1 MTQLTVNGSR
11 PGTSYQPRHSRRV
24 LCVFP
29 RYAHSFGTFQY
40 AYSLMPDVQAFMPPQ
55 GILLIAAYMP
65 AQWDVR
71 FVDENIQ
78 QVSDADLQ
86 WADVVFISGMHV
98 QKHSIHRINDDA
110 HRLGKLT
117 VLGGPSV
124 SGCPEYYPDVDILHV
139 GEIGN
144 ATDEL
149 VALLDHDVSR
159 PGEQL
164 RLETTDRHEL
174 HDFPT
179 PAYHLLDM
187 RNYFLGSIQY
197 SSGCPFL
204 CEFCDIPALY
214 GRNPRIKHPEQVVAE
229 LDQMLNSGIRGAIYF
244 VDDNFVA
251 NPAATRELLP
261 HLIKWQQ
268 RTGYRIRF
276 SCEATLNLAQ
286 MPDILAMMHEA
297 NFVACFVGIETPNP
311 EALTHIQKKQN
322 MRQPILDSIKTFNDH
337 GIEVVSGIILGLDT
351 DTPETGQHILDFI
364 EASQIPML
372 TINLLYALPRTRL
385 YDRLEAEHRLTDDP
399 SRESNVI
406 FKMPYDDVL
415 AMWRNVVETAYA
427 PDNLFE
433 RFRSQT
439 EICFPNRLKP
449 PNRSAN
455 VDLIAFGIRVIG
467 RTLWQAGVR
476 ADYRKKYWSVAGPLI
491 KTGRIEDA
499 VHVGLVT
506 HHLISYTRD
515 CMHGNAEASF
525 YNDPNRARTSE
536 PAHETI
542 TSQA

>member
-1 MTQLTVNGSR
+1 MTQLTVNGST
-11 PGTSYQPRHSRRV
+11 PSTAFQPRNSRRV

-40 AYSLMPDVQAFMPPQ
+40 AYPLMPGVQAFMPPQ

-65 AQWDVR
+65 KSWDVR

-78 QVSDADLQ
+78 QVRDEDIQ

-98 QKHSIHRINDDA
+98 QKAHIQRINRDA

-124 SGCPEYYPDVDILHV
+124 SGCPDYYPDIDILHV
-139 GEIGN
+139 GEIGD
-144 ATDEL
+144 ATDDL
-149 VALLDHDVSR
+149 IARLDEDISR
-159 PGEQL
+159 PSEQV
-164 RLETTDRHEL
+164 RLETAHRREL

-229 LDQMLNSGIRGAIYF
+229 LDQMLEAGIRGAIYF

-261 HLIKWQQ
+261 HLIRWQQ

-286 MPDILAMMHEA
+286 MPDLLQMMHEA
-297 NFVACFVGIETPNP
+297 NFVACFVGIETPSP
-311 EALTHIQKKQN
+311 EALSAIQKRQN
-322 MRQPILDSIKTFNDH
+322 MRQPILESIRAFNSY

-351 DTPETGQHILDFI
+351 DTPETGRHVIDFI
-364 EASQIPML
+364 NESQIPML
-372 TINLLYALPRTRL
+372 TINMLYALPRTKL
-385 YDRLEAEHRLTDDP
+385 YDRLEREGRLTDDP
-399 SRESNVI
+399 NLQSNVV
-406 FKMPYDDVL
+406 FKMPYEQVL
-415 AMWRNVVETAYA
+415 AMWRQVVEHAYE
-427 PDNLFE
+427 PENLFN
-433 RFRSQT
+433 RFQTQT
-439 EICFPNRLKP
+439 EVCFPNRLKP

-455 VDLIAFGIRVIG
+455 LDIIAYGVRVIG

-476 ADYRKKYWSVAGPLI
+476 ADYRKKYWEVAGPLL
-491 KTGRIEDA
+491 KKGRIEDA

-515 CMHGNAEASF
+515 CMQGDAEASF
-525 YNDPNRARTSE
+525 YNDPNRARTDQ
-536 PAHETI
+536 PHTVAT
-542 TSQA
+542 

>member
-1 MTQLTVNGSR
+1 MTQLTVNGSK
-11 PGTSYQPRHSRRV
+11 PAAAYQPRNTRRV

-40 AYSLMPDVQAFMPPQ
+40 AYPLMPDVEAFMPPQ

-65 AQWDVR
+65 KSWEVR
-71 FVDENIQ
+71 FVDENLQ
-78 QVSDADLQ
+78 QVRDEDIQ

-98 QKHSIHRINDDA
+98 QKASIQRINKDA

-149 VALLDHDVSR
+149 VAMLDADVDR
-159 PGEQL
+159 PGEQI
-164 RLETTDRHEL
+164 RLDTTDRHEL

-214 GRNPRIKHPEQVVAE
+214 GRNPRIKRPEQVLAE
-229 LDQMLNSGIRGAIYF
+229 LDQMLAAGIRGAIYF

-251 NPAATRELLP
+251 NPAATRDLLP
-261 HLIKWQQ
+261 HLIKWQE

-286 MPDILAMMHEA
+286 MPDILEMMHQA
-297 NFVACFVGIETPNP
+297 NFVACFVGIETPSP
-311 EALTHIQKKQN
+311 EALKSIQKKQN
-322 MRQPILDSIKTFNDH
+322 MRQPILESIKTFNSY

-351 DTPETGQHILDFI
+351 DTPETAQHTIDFI
-364 EASQIPML
+364 NASQIPML
-372 TINLLYALPRTRL
+372 TINLLYALPRTKL
-385 YDRLEAEHRLTDDP
+385 YDRLEAAGRLTDDANLQ
-399 SRESNVI
+399 SNVV
-406 FKMPYDDVL
+406 FKLPYEQVL
-415 AMWRNVVETAYA
+415 ASWRKVVADAYD

-433 RFRSQT
+433 RFRTQT
-439 EICFPNRLKP
+439 EVCFPHRFKP
-449 PNRSAN
+449 PNRKAN
-455 VDLIAFGIRVIG
+455 LDIVAFGVRVIA

-476 ADYRKKYWSVAGPLI
+476 ADYRRKYWSVAWPLI
-491 KTGRIEDA
+491 KKGRIEDA

-515 CMHGNAEASF
+515 CMQGDAEASF
-525 YNDPNRARTSE
+525 YNDPNRATAARQ
-536 PAHETI
+536 PETVA
-542 TSQA
+542 S